1 MRILAGARSALGLI
15 SVCFGLLVAACE
27 QTPDRP
33 TLGLG
38 QFDTMSYAA
47 RPTPANVPSLALLAP
62 TSWKAVTVGGD
73 FSTAMYDNA
82 ATDMAVNLRAAGARV
97 AVLHA
102 GRNGGANGTARR
114 DAIRGA
120 LRGLG
125 RTQGEACLVFVTS
138 HGNTRGLLFMTEG
151 GRTLSPSD
159 LDSMV
164 DAECGDAPTV
174 LILSGCNSG
183 TYITSSLTA
192 RNRIVI
198 TAASRSRVS
207 YGAKMSERHVNFDRC
222 ILKAMNEGATT
233 WADVFARA
241 KACAAEREAWLGVA
255 SSEPQAYFGRDVAQL
270 RLPGR

>member
-1 MRILAGARSALGLI
+1 MRILARARSAFGLI
-15 SVCFGLLVAACE
+15 SACLGLLVGACE

-33 TLGLG
+33 SLGLA
-38 QFDTMSYAA
+38 QFDMMSYSAQ
-47 RPTPANVPSLALLAP
+47 PSTSYVPSMALLAP
-62 TSWKAVTVGGD
+62 TSWKAVTVGAD
-73 FSTAMYDNA
+73 RSLPLYDNA
-82 ATDMAVNLRAAGARV
+82 ASDMASQLQAGGARV

-102 GRNGGANGTARR
+102 SNGSARR
-114 DAIRGA
+114 NSIQGA

-125 RTQGEACLVFVTS
+125 RQQGEGCLVFVTS
-138 HGNTRGLLFMTEG
+138 HGNIRGLQFQVEG
-151 GRTLSPSD
+151 GRTLSPAD
-159 LDSMV
+159 LDDMI
-164 DAECGDAPTV
+164 DDECGDAPTV

-183 TYITSSLTA
+183 TYVTSSLTA

-198 TAASRSRVS
+198 TASSRSRVS
-207 YGAKMSERHVNFDRC
+207 YGAKISERHVNFDRC

-255 SSEPQAYFGRDVAQL
+255 SSEPQAHFGRDVAQL

>member
-1 MRILAGARSALGLI
+1 MRILARARSAFGLI
-15 SVCFGLLVAACE
+15 PVCFGLLLGACG
-27 QTPDRP
+27 QAPDRP

-47 RPTPANVPSLALLAP
+47 QPSAANVPSMAMLAP
-62 TSWKAVTVGGD
+62 TSWKAVTVGAD
-73 FSTAMYDNA
+73 RSLLLYDNA
-82 ATDMAVNLRAAGARV
+82 ASDMASHLQASGARV

-102 GRNGGANGTARR
+102 ANGSARR
-114 DAIRGA
+114 ASIQGA

-125 RTQGEACLVFVTS
+125 RRTGEACLVFVTS
-138 HGNTRGLLFMTEG
+138 HGNTRGLLFQTEG
-151 GRTLSPSD
+151 GRALSPSD
-159 LDSMV
+159 LGSMV

-183 TYITSSLTA
+183 TYVTSRLTT

-198 TAASRSRVS
+198 TASSRSRVS
-207 YGAKMSERHVNFDRC
+207 YGAKLSERHVNFDRC

-241 KACAAEREAWLGVA
+241 RACAAEREAWLGVA
-255 SSEPQAYFGRDVAQL
+255 ASDPQAHFGRDVAQL